1 MMKLFN
7 VIFNILSAS
16 KVTEV
21 PSKTPEIVFEPQK
34 FIEMLSY
41 MGKGMLVIFLLIGV
55 IIVMTMLINKVF
67 SSKK

>member
-1 MMKLFN
+1 MIDINF
-7 VIFNILSAS
+7 A
-16 KVTEV
+16 
-21 PSKTPEIVFEPQK
+21 PER
-34 FIEMLSY
+34 FIDFLSY